1 MNRDEKMAQKLHY
14 CWLIFFL
21 MLVGCSQNQQR
32 AVEILNLELS
42 GRLEVDFPI
51 KDLDYNTSTKTL
63 YLAENYKD
71 YIWVYSDF
79 DFLNKFGGKGN
90 HKNSFQLLTDIEVS
104 DNGNILALDNL
115 RKRIA
120 IFDKNGIYK
129 NEILLNKYSNP
140 TKFTLSNDD
149 LLYLYDN
156 DEQEVVIINMLTA
169 QEFIRLGKYEIES
182 PQAIK
187 INNNLLNVTTNKLQ
201 TDTYFGMGGF
211 NQNYPFLTVIDN
223 FQNTISLVDN
233 FITINKIIKT
243 QAVVQSPIMGMMIKY
258 NTLIIYTQKEVL
270 LYNIKYNLNQ

>member
-1 MNRDEKMAQKLHY
+1 MAQKLHY
-14 CWLIFFL
+14 CWLILFL

-42 GRLEVDFPI
+42 GRLEVDFQI

-104 DNGNILALDNL
+104 ENGNILALDNL

-129 NEILLNKYSNP
+129 NEIPLNKYSNP

-156 DEQEVVIINMLTA
+156 DEQEVIIINMLTA

-187 INNNLLNVTTNKLQ
+187 INNNLLNVTTNKQQ
-201 TDTYFGMGGF
+201 TDMFFGMGGF

-233 FITINKIIKT
+233 FITINKIVKT
-243 QAVVQSPIMGMMIKY
+243 QAIVQSPIMGMMIKY